1 MSKKK
6 AAQGKDAVSLRNHKD
21 STFRLLFSEPKR
33 AIELYNAV
41 SGENLPP
48 DTELTY
54 TTLENAIYADRKN
67 DIGFVIN
74 NRHLVLSE
82 CQSTVNNNMAM
93 RCLGYVSR
101 TLENLSGNDGL
112 YGKKMV
118 KFPAPEFYC
127 FYIGNENWE
136 SRELRLS
143 EAFLAEPKKNSI
155 ELIVNIINLNYTIGE
170 EILQRSPSLLGY
182 SRLVEYIRQE
192 QEGGSELK
200 AAIDTAVKACI
211 SEGLIEDFLKLHSR
225 EVSGMLFRE
234 LTMEEFADI
243 RAREAYGDGKADGE
257 KLGLER
263 GRHEGAANEKRE
275 IAKNMKARQIDL
287 KTIFEITGLPLAE
300 IEAL

>member
-6 AAQGKDAVSLRNHKD
+6 ATQGKDAVSLRNHKD

-127 FYIGNENWE
+127 FYIGNEKWE

-192 QEGGSELK
+192 QESGSELK

-243 RAREAYGDGKADGE
+243 RAREAYSDG
-257 KLGLER
+257 R
-263 GRHEGAANEKRE
+263 TEGAANKQRE
-275 IAKNMKARQIDL
+275 IAKEMLDDGMNIEKIA
-287 KTIFEITGLPLAE
+287 KFTGLSLAE